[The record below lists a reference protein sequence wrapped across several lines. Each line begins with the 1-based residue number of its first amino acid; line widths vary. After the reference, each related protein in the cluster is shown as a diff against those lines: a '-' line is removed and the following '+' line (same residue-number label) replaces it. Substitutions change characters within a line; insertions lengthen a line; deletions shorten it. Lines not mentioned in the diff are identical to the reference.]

1 MVWKEGDRVKF
12 PPLFSF
18 LSFSF
23 SSPSSSAC
31 FFSPPSQED
40 WTLTFNTTFYQNV
53 TGEEKEEETSDV
65 SEELSEDSEVEDKED
80 NDQRPVQLED
90 SRQETGDSMVSSS
103 SEDMETISVAVKS
116 PTHSQFL
123 ASQGIFSASQS
134 SQGQRTAGPLITE
147 IITGGG
153 NY

>member
-1 MVWKEGDRVKF
+1 M
-12 PPLFSF
+12 
-18 LSFSF
+18 
-23 SSPSSSAC
+23 A
-31 FFSPPSQED
+31 
-40 WTLTFNTTFYQNV
+40 
-53 TGEEKEEETSDV
+53 
-65 SEELSEDSEVEDKED
+65 
-80 NDQRPVQLED
+80 
-90 SRQETGDSMVSSS
+90 SSS